1 MLNCIMSVETVIP
14 SLSHATKD
22 GQNTLRTVICVM
34 SWPEPVIPFQPSKGR
49 RSGRLGLSSLRKME

>member
-1 MLNCIMSVETVIP
+1 MAKGGTMLNCIMLVETVIP

-34 SWPEPVIPFQPSKGR
+34 SWPEPVIPPKADGQGVWA
-49 RSGRLGLSSLRKME
+49 